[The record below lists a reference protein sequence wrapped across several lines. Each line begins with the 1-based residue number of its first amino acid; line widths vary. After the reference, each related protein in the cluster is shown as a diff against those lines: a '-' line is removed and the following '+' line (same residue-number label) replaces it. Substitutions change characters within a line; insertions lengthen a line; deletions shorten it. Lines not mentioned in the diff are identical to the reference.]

1 MDTKNETQNENLNA
15 NIGNAVLPAVF
26 IHELEDSF
34 IGTGEVKGFEF
45 TKVAETDIGYV
56 YCVRTSDKSNHYEVF
71 KKRRT
76 PICIDFDNKIYS
88 KTEFKEL
95 YPNSKQFGISAWS
108 VKNYETALERLNSLG

>member
-1 MDTKNETQNENLNA
+1 MKNSETKKIQSHS
-15 NIGNAVLPAVF
+15 GNTVLSAVL

-34 IGTGEVKGFEF
+34 TGIGEVKGFEF

-71 KKRRT
+71 KKRKT
-76 PICIDFDNKIYS
+76 PICIDFENKIYS
-88 KTEFKEL
+88 ETEFKEV

-108 VKNYETALERLNSLG
+108 VKNYETAL